1 MRGALRAFEAAATW
15 AVLGGAVAIAFDRL
29 LALPAPARW
38 TVLAALGATS
48 LAVLLYRLSEA
59 LAGASDLY
67 LAYRVEAARPSLAG
81 RLITA
86 VELAGSEDED
96 VGPARLAVKQA
107 EELIEDIRPR
117 EVLAS
122 EPAAVPEAKT
132 LLASLL
138 FALVVAVALGRDF
151 SRGAVRL
158 LFPGLGT
165 EAPRPA
171 VVAVL
176 PGDAGVREGE
186 RLGVRAFLIGPAP
199 EEVALLVSPDDG
211 AEPVRLEMSRSAA
224 WWTAEAFPPGRAGT
238 YRVVARYE
246 GEDEPR
252 LESREYVYRV
262 LVAPGA
268 RRIGVRYTYPE
279 YARLPPRRGEGG
291 VIDALVGTRAGVELE
306 ADEELEGARIVLEGG
321 RSLAMRA
328 SGGSWSAEL
337 TVVRS
342 GTYTIEMLGSPVR
355 IAGRTGPEK
364 GLRGRAGPFP
374 VIARPDRAPKS
385 DAAYREAE
393 PEAVLSGGASF
404 QVSGSDDIG
413 LAELALVVKGGGK
426 TFVLPVP
433 GRFGGLRRFEAEV
446 SFPPQVLPLEA
457 GLTYT
462 YYLRASDTRP
472 ERPNISTSPARTFRI
487 EPPDRLAGIISGKK
501 RRPPLLEPPDDE
513 PEEPLGPRA
522 GGAGSKGGD
531 PGGRRLARLIEADGE
546 KGGRPPRDAGS
557 KKKEKPPSPYEH
569 GPGLKAPDGQGR
581 DEKKEK
587 TGEKGGS
594 PGMRRGP
601 GELPGQGE
609 KGASGGTPTASRGE
623 GRGRGRSSRPGR
635 PGTTG
640 GGRQASGTGGGRRP
654 GGGGGTPGGGRAPS
668 DRTRTAGEGGSGS
681 SSGRQ
686 VPGGGGVPTGDET
699 GDSAPIPETVDRRA
713 VDDLAV
719 RPEEVEG
726 MEVRTPSS
734 ASAVSAGRDL
744 GTGVAVETGPLD
756 GSDRIGHP
764 PAAGG
769 PPPGDAAS
777 IELSR
782 AYRALLREYFR
793 RLPDVLRRF
802 GAVDRRGGAGSER

>member
-15 AVLGGAVAIAFDRL
+15 AVLGGAVAIALDRL

-59 LAGASDLY
+59 FAGASDLY

-107 EELIEDIRPR
+107 EELIEGIRPR

-132 LLASLL
+132 LLGSLL

-171 VVAVL
+171 VIAVL

-211 AEPVRLEMSRSAA
+211 AEPVRVGMSRSAA

-238 YRVVARYE
+238 YRVTARYE

-262 LVAPGA
+262 LVAPRA
-268 RRIGVRYTYPE
+268 RRIGVGYTYPE

-306 ADEELEGARIVLEGG
+306 AEEELEGARIVLEGG
-321 RSLAMRA
+321 RSIAMRA

-355 IAGRTGPEK
+355 IAGRAGPEK

-374 VIARPDRAPKS
+374 VIARPDLAPKS

-413 LAELALVVKGGGK
+413 LSDLALVVKGGGK

-433 GRFGGLRRFEAEV
+433 GRLGGLRRFEAEV
-446 SFPPQVLPLEA
+446 SFPPQVLPLRA

-487 EPPDRLAGIISGKK
+487 EPPEGLAGIISGKK

-513 PEEPLGPRA
+513 PEEPLGPGA
-522 GGAGSKGGD
+522 GGAGSKRAGGD
-531 PGGRRLARLIEADGE
+531 SGGRRLARLTEADGE
-546 KGGRPPRDAGS
+546 KAGRPPRGS
-557 KKKEKPPSPYEH
+557 PGKTEEKPPSPYEH

-581 DEKKEK
+581 DEEKEK
-587 TGEKGGS
+587 AGEKGGT

-609 KGASGGTPTASRGE
+609 KGASGGTQTAPRGE
-623 GRGRGRSSRPGR
+623 GRGRSSRPGGPGG

-640 GGRQASGTGGGRRP
+640 GRRQASGTEGGRRP
-654 GGGGGTPGGGRAPS
+654 EGTSGGTPGGGRAPS
-668 DRTRTAGEGGSGS
+668 GRTRTAGEGGSGS

-686 VPGGGGVPTGDET
+686 VPGGGGVPTGDEK

-726 MEVRTPSS
+726 MEVRPPGS

-777 IELSR
+777 IELSG
-782 AYRALLREYFR
+782 AHRALLREYFR

-802 GAVDRRGGAGSER
+802 GAGERR